1 MPRRE
6 WCCMSTQSRESAF
19 YIGICYFIA
28 TMLTRIMVFGILFF
42 SNPLGFGKEG
52 SRSVECWKGGFG
64 THHLADIWGGHSILC
79 YITYMLTY
87 GGPFH
92 TVLYGPF
99 GVPKKIEK
107 PFIHFPFPLLSQ
119 DCLLHCHL
127 YSILG
132 MVDMEDIGKSR
143 FDFCARLDCT
153 VCLQGIE
160 ILWHDL

>member
-1 MPRRE
+1 
-6 WCCMSTQSRESAF
+6 
-19 YIGICYFIA
+19 
-28 TMLTRIMVFGILFF
+28 MLTRIMVFGILFF

-52 SRSVECWKGGFG
+52 SRFVECWKGGFG

-143 FDFCARLDCT
+143 FDFCARLDRT
-153 VCLQGIE
+153 VYLQGIE

>member
-1 MPRRE
+1 MAKRVVDLLKVGR
-6 WCCMSTQSRESAF
+6 
-19 YIGICYFIA
+19 
-28 TMLTRIMVFGILFF
+28 
-42 SNPLGFGKEG
+42 
-52 SRSVECWKGGFG
+52 GGFG

-107 PFIHFPFPLLSQ
+107 PFIHIPFPLLSQ

-143 FDFCARLDCT
+143 FDFCARLDRN
-153 VCLQGIE
+153 VYLQGIE